1 MDLHVL
7 PKLKTITIVSTS
19 FDFGMSKSDIDTF
32 ALLVNYLDEVWTHVH
47 VTIGM
52 FEVHETIGNSIT
64 FQLQK
69 LLENFGLIHHVIAF
83 VKDESNNLG
92 SMVITL

>member
-7 PKLKTITIVSTS
+7 PKLKTITIVSTN
-19 FDFGMSKSDIDTF
+19 FDLWMSKSDIDTF
-32 ALLVNYLDEVWTHVH
+32 ALLVNYLDEVWTPVH
-47 VTIGM
+47 VIIGV
-52 FEVHETIGNSIT
+52 FEVHETIGNSMT
-64 FQLQK
+64 FQLQT

-92 SMVITL
+92 TMVTTL